1 MHKEIKKKKLTFCT
15 ELKGNIFFK
24 TCMFFCIPCSNTKI
38 LFSKN
43 RKEREV
49 FCFVYSYYEW
59 KPYQHS
65 LFKIRT
71 LYIPLGV
78 DWGSVLGR
86 YCSYSVLRNFG
97 SEIRSENSY
106 LTNLQ
111 QVTLREKK
119 QFEENMPNNLLRC
132 DRCNAKSFASNPKSK
147 RKLA

>member
-1 MHKEIKKKKLTFCT
+1 
-15 ELKGNIFFK
+15 
-24 TCMFFCIPCSNTKI
+24 MFFCIPCSNTKI

-111 QVTLREKK
+111 QVTLREKSNLK
-119 QFEENMPNNLLRC
+119 RICLIICYAVIVAMRKVSLLIQNPSENQLKSQNLVIYNLFQLLNAQF
-132 DRCNAKSFASNPKSK
+132 
-147 RKLA
+147 